1 MIQDLENIF
10 GKFNKVAKLDALL
23 YNAKFVIAVDNF
35 KETFDEFIARFT
47 SVIIPLVF
55 TDRHKISNL

>member
-23 YNAKFVIAVDNF
+23 HNPKFDI
-35 KETFDEFIARFT
+35 T
-47 SVIIPLVF
+47 VF
-55 TDRHKISNL
+55 